1 MIYVL
6 SSQTRGSKSLGS
18 ATDATVTSEENMLP
32 YPSSE
37 AFHLVSVPMVY
48 SCLCIICSQTR
59 TAMSTCK
66 SCLHMGAG
74 CCSSTASWP
83 PTDLFR
89 RNGAVCKRGPGCT
102 LRGFPY
108 DTAERVIPA
117 LTSAIACVPMASA
130 SRGILYYCLLARASK
145 AATSMV
151 HDVGRVQKNGA
162 GQGIVLKLMACPL
175 APRCVTTYR
184 HLDAN
189 AKVLLTRSC
198 TPVRR

>member
-1 MIYVL
+1 MACGL
-6 SSQTRGSKSLGS
+6 
-18 ATDATVTSEENMLP
+18 LP
-32 YPSSE
+32 YPPAE
-37 AFHLVSVPMVY
+37 AFHLVSVPMVC
-48 SCLCIICSQTR
+48 SCLCIICPQTR

-66 SCLHMGAG
+66 SCLLMEAG

-83 PTDLFR
+83 PTDFFR
-89 RNGAVCKRGPGCT
+89 RNGACCKGGPGCT

-108 DTAERVIPA
+108 DTAERVIPV

-130 SRGILYYCLLARASK
+130 SRGILNYCLLTKASK

-151 HDVGRVQKNGA
+151 HNVRRVQKHRA

-175 APRCVTTYR
+175 APRCVTTYG

-189 AKVLLTRSC
+189 PKVLLTRSC
-198 TPVRR
+198 TPVRRVINRLVEQITP